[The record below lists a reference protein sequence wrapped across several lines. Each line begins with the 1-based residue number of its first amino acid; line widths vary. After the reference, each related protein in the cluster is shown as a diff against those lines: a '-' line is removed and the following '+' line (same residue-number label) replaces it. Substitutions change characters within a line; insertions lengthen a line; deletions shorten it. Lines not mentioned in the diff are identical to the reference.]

1 MRHNV
6 KHSGLRK
13 TRSKYKALRR
23 NLITALFKHDAIKTT
38 QKRAAIHAPLAQKVI
53 TIALTKE
60 PREAIRQIN
69 NFVTEKEVAKKI
81 MGEIKEKYKGR
92 KSGFVSTY
100 KLGFRSGD
108 GASEVLIKLN

>member
-1 MRHNV
+1 MRHRVN
-6 KHSGLRK
+6 KTGLRK
-13 TRSKYKALRR
+13 TKCKYKSLRK
-23 NLITALFKHDAIKTT
+23 NLLTSFFKHEAIKTT
-38 QKRAAIHAPLAQKVI
+38 QKRAAILSPLAQKVI

-69 NFVTEKEVAKKI
+69 NYVTEKEVAKKI
-81 MGEIKEKYKGR
+81 MSEIKEKYQGR